1 MSTSTLPSARGSR
14 LGATAL
20 TVLAAAGFTC
30 LAAPS
35 AMAVGEAGD
44 IRIHREQVP
53 PGVSKDDPVAC
64 RFYLDAANFA
74 DLKAVTYTI
83 KAKPP
88 TNGTATVTGTIDLT
102 QGAGHTDT
110 LGLAEGSYT
119 LSWDLP
125 AADGGVVAST
135 RVKVFRV
142 NCRENGG
149 RGGNQGPNRPITD
162 DGQEAAAPGG
172 PAGGDETPTGQ
183 TATGQTAT
191 GQTATG
197 QTATGQTAT
206 GQTAT
211 GQTATGQT
219 AVGENAAGQTAA
231 DQSAT
236 GQTATGQTATGQ
248 GGTTATGQ
256 GGTTATGRGGSAQSG
271 TAQGGS
277 AWSGE
282 KGGAPAGGVHAGGG
296 GLADPA
302 RAFTPLAGAAAVG
315 LVAVGGVAYFRLT
328 RRRTHGAA

>member
-35 AMAVGEAGD
+35 ATAVGEAGD

-74 DLKAVTYTI
+74 DLRSVSYTI
-83 KAKPP
+83 QAKPP
-88 TNGTATVTGTIDLT
+88 TEGTATVTGTINLT

-125 AADGGVVAST
+125 SASGGVVAST
-135 RVKVFRV
+135 RVKVFRI
-142 NCRENGG
+142 NCREEG
-149 RGGNQGPNRPITD
+149 RGGSRGPNRPITD
-162 DGQEAAAPGG
+162 DGREAAAPGG
-172 PAGGDETPTGQ
+172 RGGGRADGDETPTGQ
-183 TATGQTAT
+183 TAAGQTGTGQTATGETAAGQSAAGQSAADQTTTGQTTTGQTATGQTTTGQTTTGQAATGQAATGQTAT
-191 GQTATG
+191 GQTATSQG
-197 QTATGQTAT
+197 
-206 GQTAT
+206 
-211 GQTATGQT
+211 
-219 AVGENAAGQTAA
+219 AGR
-231 DQSAT
+231 QS
-236 GQTATGQTATGQ
+236 
-248 GGTTATGQ
+248 
-256 GGTTATGRGGSAQSG
+256 GSEQSG
-271 TAQGGS
+271 T

-282 KGGAPAGGVHAGGG
+282 KSGGPEGGVHAGGG
-296 GLADPA
+296 GLADTTQ
-302 RAFTPLAGAAAVG
+302 AFTPLAGAAAVG

>member
-35 AMAVGEAGD
+35 ATAVGEAGD

-74 DLKAVTYTI
+74 DLRSVSYTI
-83 KAKPP
+83 QAKPP
-88 TNGTATVTGTIDLT
+88 TEGTATVTGTINLT
-102 QGAGHTDT
+102 QGAGHTDV

-125 AADGGVVAST
+125 SASGGVVAST
-135 RVKVFRV
+135 RVKVFRI
-142 NCRENGG
+142 NCGQEG
-149 RGGNQGPNRPITD
+149 RGGGRGPNRPITD
-162 DGQEAAAPGG
+162 DGREAAAPGG
-172 PAGGDETPTGQ
+172 RGGDQADGDQTPTGQ
-183 TATGQTAT
+183 TAASQTPTGQTAAGQTPTGQTAAGENAAGQSAADQTTTGQTATGQAATGQTAT

-197 QTATGQTAT
+197 QA
-206 GQTAT
+206 
-211 GQTATGQT
+211 
-219 AVGENAAGQTAA
+219 
-231 DQSAT
+231 AT

-248 GGTTATGQ
+248 GA
-256 GGTTATGRGGSAQSG
+256 GRQSG
-271 TAQGGS
+271 SEQSGS

-282 KGGAPAGGVHAGGG
+282 KGGGPEGGVHAGGG
-296 GLADPA
+296 GLADTTQ
-302 RAFTPLAGAAAVG
+302 AFTPLAGAAAVG

>member
-14 LGATAL
+14 LGVTAL

-64 RFYLDAANFA
+64 RFYLDAANFGELTNVA
-74 DLKAVTYTI
+74 YTI
-83 KAKPP
+83 KARPP
-88 TNGTATVTGTIDLT
+88 APDTATVTGNIVLT

-119 LSWDLP
+119 LEWTIVP
-125 AADGGVVAST
+125 PNAAPVVSPK
-135 RVKVFRV
+135 VKVFKI
-142 NCRENGG
+142 NCREDG
-149 RGGNQGPNRPITD
+149 RGGGNQGPNRPITD
-162 DGQEAAAPGG
+162 DGREAAAPGSQG
-172 PAGGDETPTGQ
+172 GGQGGDQ

-191 GQTATG
+191 GQTA
-197 QTATGQTAT
+197 A
-206 GQTAT
+206 
-211 GQTATGQT
+211 
-219 AVGENAAGQTAA
+219 GENAAGQTATTG
-231 DQSAT
+231 QGAT

-248 GGTTATGQ
+248 GAAQQ
-256 GGTTATGRGGSAQSG
+256 GAGEQS
-271 TAQGGS
+271 GS
-277 AWSGE
+277 AWNGE
-282 KGGAPAGGVHAGGG
+282 KSGGPEGGVHAGGG
-296 GLADPA
+296 GLADTSH
-302 RAFTPLAGAAAVG
+302 AFTPLAGAAAVG